1 MEEQDKTPESIP
13 EDPGTPASD
22 LVPDRDVLMME
33 KPLASNSASKY
44 RPADKKLLR
53 NIVIVLLFLVAV
65 LLVLT
70 WIGRTD
76 KSSVLNTPSPAGSAV
91 ETGTE

>member
-1 MEEQDKTPESIP
+1 MEEQDKTPENIP

-33 KPLASNSASKY
+33 KPLASNRASKY

-53 NIVIVLLFLVAV
+53 NIVIVLLFLIAV

-70 WIGRTD
+70 WIGRKD
-76 KSSVLNTPSPAGSAV
+76 NSPALNNPSPAGSAV